1 VLVGFM
7 LCTLVDSTE
16 VVGNVTV
23 EELLMVGDGFDV
35 ELGGTGTT
43 VMTVIEAAG
52 SEEVGIDEVTAAEEV
67 AVAFVVLMVIERR
80 LEVVPVLLGRVDVIE
95 LLLLWL

>member
-1 VLVGFM
+1 M
-7 LCTLVDSTE
+7 
-16 VVGNVTV
+16 TV
-23 EELLMVGDGFDV
+23 EVLLMVGDGFDV

-43 VMTVIEAAG
+43 VMTIIEVAG

-67 AVAFVVLMVIERR
+67 AVAVVLMAIGRW

-95 LLLLWL
+95 PFE